1 MQLNPAWVS
10 LAALV
15 LAVVVGIVARINV
28 GLLSFPLAYLVG
40 VAVGGL
46 KVGAVTAG
54 FPTSLFLVL
63 VAVTLVFAQAQVNGT
78 LSKLAHQGIRLG
90 HGNVGLIPIIFFGLT
105 ALLSTLGA
113 GNIAAAALMA
123 PIAMAAAG
131 RMGIS
136 AFLMTIMIGNAAN
149 AGAYS
154 PIAPTG
160 VVASELMLQAG
171 LGGHVWRTYW
181 NTFFAQS
188 CVAFAGYFLLGGMTL
203 LRSRRSVS
211 LEAHYPAEDLEPLN
225 RHQWLTLG
233 VLLAMLLAITVGR
246 VDVVV
251 AAFGG
256 AALLALARAAD
267 LDRAIKSVP
276 WNTIIMV
283 CGVSTLVA
291 VLEKTGGI
299 DVIVDLVVRW
309 STATTVTGTMAFV
322 SGIVSA
328 YSSTIG
334 VVLPTFLP
342 TVPGLAERLGA
353 DPMAIASSINVG
365 GHLVDVSPLST
376 IGAICIASAAAGTDR
391 QALFN
396 KVLAWG
402 LSMAV
407 VGAVVCWV
415 LFGVLGQ

>member
-10 LAALV
+10 LAALAI
-15 LAVVVGIVARINV
+15 AVVVGIVARINV

-40 VAVGGL
+40 VGTGGL
-46 KVGAVTAG
+46 TVGTVTAG

-105 ALLSTLGA
+105 VLLSTLGA

-160 VVASELMLQAG
+160 VVASELMLKAG

-188 CVAFAGYFLLGGMTL
+188 FVAFAGYFLLGGTAL
-203 LRSRRSVS
+203 LRSGRSVDPG
-211 LEAHYPAEDLEPLN
+211 AHSSSGALEPLD
-225 RHQWLTLG
+225 RKQWFTLG
-233 VLLAMLLAITVGR
+233 VLLVMLIAITLGR

-251 AAFGG
+251 AAFAG
-256 AALLALARAAD
+256 AALLALAGTAD
-267 LDRAIKSVP
+267 LDAAIKSVP
-276 WNTIIMV
+276 WNTILMV

-291 VLEKTGGI
+291 VLEKTGGV

-342 TVPGLAERLGA
+342 TVHGLAERLGA

-391 QALFN
+391 QALFSR
-396 KVLAWG
+396 VLAWG

-415 LFGVLGQ
+415 LFGILGQ

>member
-1 MQLNPAWVS
+1 
-10 LAALV
+10 
-15 LAVVVGIVARINV
+15 
-28 GLLSFPLAYLVG
+28 
-40 VAVGGL
+40 
-46 KVGAVTAG
+46 
-54 FPTSLFLVL
+54 
-63 VAVTLVFAQAQVNGT
+63 
-78 LSKLAHQGIRLG
+78 
-90 HGNVGLIPIIFFGLT
+90 
-105 ALLSTLGA
+105 
-113 GNIAAAALMA
+113 
-123 PIAMAAAG
+123 
-131 RMGIS
+131 
-136 AFLMTIMIGNAAN
+136 
-149 AGAYS
+149 
-154 PIAPTG
+154 
-160 VVASELMLQAG
+160 
-171 LGGHVWRTYW
+171 
-181 NTFFAQS
+181 
-188 CVAFAGYFLLGGMTL
+188 
-203 LRSRRSVS
+203 
-211 LEAHYPAEDLEPLN
+211 
-225 RHQWLTLG
+225 
-233 VLLAMLLAITVGR
+233 
-246 VDVVV
+246 VV
-251 AAFGG
+251 AAFAG
-256 AALLALARAAD
+256 AALLALARVAN
-267 LDRAIKSVP
+267 LDTAIKSVP

-407 VGAVVCWV
+407 VGALVCWV

>member
-1 MQLNPAWVS
+1 MVQNPAWIS
-10 LAALV
+10 LFALV
-15 LAVVVGIVARINV
+15 LAVVVGIVTRLNI
-28 GLLSFPLAYLVG
+28 GLLAFPLAYVVG
-40 VAVGGL
+40 VGAGGL
-46 KVGAVTAG
+46 KVSAVTAG

-78 LSKLAHQGIRLG
+78 LAKLARHGVRLG

-105 ALLSTLGA
+105 VLLSTLGA

-136 AFLMTIMIGNAAN
+136 AFLMAMMIGNASN

-160 VVASELMLQAG
+160 VVASELMVQAG

-181 NTFFAQS
+181 NTFLAQS
-188 CVAFAGYFLLGGMTL
+188 IVAFAGYFLLGGLAL
-203 LRSRRSVS
+203 LRSRRSVAAE
-211 LEAHYPAEDLEPLN
+211 LAAEDLEPLSRN
-225 RHQWLTLG
+225 QWLTVG
-233 VLLAMLLAITVGR
+233 VLIAMLLAITVAR

-251 AAFGG
+251 AAFAG
-256 AALLALARAAD
+256 AAVLALARAAEAD
-267 LDRAIKSVP
+267 AAIKAVP
-276 WNTIIMV
+276 WGTILMV

-291 VLEKTGGI
+291 VLEKTGGV
-299 DVIVDLVVRW
+299 DVIVDLVVRA
-309 STATTVTGTMAFV
+309 STATSVTGTMALV

-342 TVPGLAERLGA
+342 TVPGLAQRLGA

-391 QALFN
+391 QKLFN
-396 KVLAWG
+396 QVLAWG

-407 VGAVVCWV
+407 VGALVCWL
-415 LFGVLGQ
+415 LFGVLGV